1 LHEKENSAHNDQE
14 DAVVQLHKENL
25 QITKKR
31 VKTLDVN
38 IYKNTYTEEKQI
50 IVPIIHEELVIE
62 KKKLNADGAK
72 DGQIE
77 TIRIPLS
84 EERIELNKH
93 QVIFENIEINKKQ
106 FEELIHINE
115 TVKTEKIRID
125 TIGDIKVIEENQQ
138 FPL

>member
-1 LHEKENSAHNDQE
+1 MHKKENSIHNDQE
-14 DAVVQLHKENL
+14 EAVVKLQKEDL
-25 QITKKR
+25 QIIKKR

-50 IVPIIHEELVIE
+50 IVPITHEELVIE
-62 KKKLNADGAK
+62 KKKVNADGSMNE
-72 DGQIE
+72 QIE

-84 EERIELNKH
+84 EERIEFSKH
-93 QVIFENIEINKKQ
+93 LVIFENIEINKKQ

-138 FPL
+138 FQL